1 LTGVIGSR
9 ETAGRSASGSK
20 ESALKDQPTPS
31 AIDQTLRARLS
42 RAASLVNQSRLLDA
56 LDEIELCLRLAPREE
71 AVRRGAADILTRLRR
86 PHEALAH
93 VKAVA
98 AMKGGVLELA
108 ELAKTLDAVGEHQEA
123 LAAYRQALSRSPV
136 KAPICV
142 LMSTSA
148 LSHGDRGEAER
159 FLMTALKA
167 DPHDGYTHL
176 SLATHFPE
184 RCRIDAVE
192 QALQATAQRPKQLH
206 AAPLQFALGRLKDRA
221 GDVDGAFAAFEAG
234 NGIMAELAAK
244 RAAGPTPLPWADSAG
259 PPPSSGPQAC
269 AQPVFVFGMPRSGT
283 TLVEQVIASHPMAAG
298 IGELEL
304 VPRLIGSLGGGDAG
318 AAGRCS
324 EAYLAAYP
332 PRLRQA
338 ARVVD
343 KSLSSWLYLPAIRR
357 LFPKARFI
365 CCRRHPMD
373 LCWSAYT
380 ELFAEHA
387 LTYTYRLDTL
397 AERCRLHDAAMI
409 EARRHMGGDLLDIRY
424 EELVDDPE
432 PVVRR
437 LLSFCGLPFDAACLR
452 PDLTRG
458 AIRTASRGQ
467 VRQPIYRSS
476 VGRWR
481 PYAGHLARLQ
491 RQLAAAIAA
500 YEGQA
505 P

>member
-1 LTGVIGSR
+1 M
-9 ETAGRSASGSK
+9 
-20 ESALKDQPTPS
+20 KDQPTPS

-56 LDEIELCLRLAPREE
+56 LDEIELCLRLAPQEE

-86 PHEALAH
+86 PHEALPH

-98 AMKGGVLELA
+98 AMKSGVVEQA
-108 ELAKTLDAVGEHQEA
+108 ELATTLDAIGRHREA
-123 LAAYRQALSRSPV
+123 LAVYRQALSRSPV

-148 LSHGDRGEAER
+148 LSHGDREQAER
-159 FLMTALKA
+159 FLMAALKA

-184 RCRIDAVE
+184 RCRIEAVE

-206 AAPLQFALGRLKDRA
+206 AAPLLFALGRLKDGA
-221 GDVDGAFAAFEAG
+221 GDIDGAFAAFEAG
-234 NGIMAELAAK
+234 NGIMAERAAK
-244 RAAGPTPLPWADSAG
+244 KTARPAPLPWIDSAG
-259 PPPSSGPQAC
+259 PPPSSGPQAS

-298 IGELEL
+298 IGEIEL
-304 VPRLIGSLGGGDAG
+304 VPRLIGSLGGTDAG
-318 AAGRCS
+318 AAKRCA
-324 EAYLAAYP
+324 EAYFAAYP
-332 PRLRQA
+332 PKVRQA

-387 LTYTYRLDTL
+387 LTYTYGFDTL

-409 EARRHMGGDLLDIRY
+409 EAQQHMGGDILDIRY